1 MATEIERKF
10 LVVGNGW
17 RDQVRSASHIRQGYL
32 SREGRAS
39 VRCAG
44 GSTRRARLT
53 IKAAKSRIARHEF
66 EYEIPIADG
75 LALLEFRAGHLID
88 KVRHRVEIG
97 GRQEVDVFEDENAGL
112 IIAEIELK
120 AESDAL
126 ELPSWVGRE
135 ITEEGRYY
143 NAALPGAVQP
153 LALEHALVSRSAPAT
168 ARPCHHG
175 VLLTT
180 MWPFCRSGQAK
191 WRTAE
196 AAIDSIVLRSPAVP
210 PRGRLALP
218 DTFMS

>member
-39 VRCAG
+39 VRVRVVDEA
-44 GSTRRARLT
+44 RACLT

-75 LALLEFRAGHLID
+75 LALLEFCSGHLID

-97 GRQEVDVFEDENAGL
+97 GRQWEVDVFEDENAGL

-143 NAALPGAVQP
+143 NAALARVPF
-153 LALEHALVSRSAPAT
+153 SR
-168 ARPCHHG
+168 
-175 VLLTT
+175 
-180 MWPFCRSGQAK
+180 WP
-191 WRTAE
+191 
-196 AAIDSIVLRSPAVP
+196 
-210 PRGRLALP
+210 
-218 DTFMS
+218 